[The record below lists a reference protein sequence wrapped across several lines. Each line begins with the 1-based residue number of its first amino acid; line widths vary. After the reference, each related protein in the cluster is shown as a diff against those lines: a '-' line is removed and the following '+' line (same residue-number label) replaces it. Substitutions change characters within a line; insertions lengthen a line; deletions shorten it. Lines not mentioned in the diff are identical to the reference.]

1 VELKKAM
8 LERAHSVDLDPE
20 IEMLCIQDLARLCSN
35 KTRKNEVNNY

>member
-20 IEMLCIQDLARLCSN
+20 IDELCIQDLARLCSN
-35 KTRKNEVNNY
+35 KTRKNEVNDH